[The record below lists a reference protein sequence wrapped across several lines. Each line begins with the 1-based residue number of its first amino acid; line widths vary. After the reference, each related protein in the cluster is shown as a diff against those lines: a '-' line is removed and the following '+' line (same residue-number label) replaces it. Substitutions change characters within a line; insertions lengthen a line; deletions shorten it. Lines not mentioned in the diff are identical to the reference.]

1 MSDLP
6 LQSAGAA
13 EDTTYCA
20 IHPDRETGLRCNKC
34 DRYMCTEC
42 AVPTPVGYRC
52 KQCVRQHDDRFFNAG
67 QNDYLILAGVTTGLS
82 ALAAAIIGAIS
93 LPLFL
98 VLLLGLPAGG
108 AISEAVVRATQ
119 RRRGRQSGTVAA
131 VSAIGGGLAGALIQ
145 IYLAFQSRIGAI
157 AAANGVQPESIS
169 IPFDLLLSALF
180 NDWAVLLFIAMI
192 AFAVYSRFRMKI

>member
-13 EDTTYCA
+13 EEVTYCE

-34 DRYMCTEC
+34 DRYMCAEC
-42 AVPTPVGYRC
+42 AVQTPVGYRC

-67 QNDYLILAGVTTGLS
+67 QNDYLILGGVTAGLS
-82 ALAAAIIGAIS
+82 ALAAAIMGAIS

-108 AISEAVVRATQ
+108 AISEAVVRATK

-131 VSAIGGGLAGALIQ
+131 ASAVVGGLAGAMLQ
-145 IYLAFQSRIGAI
+145 VYLAFQSRIGAI
-157 AAANGVQPESIS
+157 AAANGVPAEAMSV
-169 IPFDLLLSALF
+169 PFDLLFQAVL